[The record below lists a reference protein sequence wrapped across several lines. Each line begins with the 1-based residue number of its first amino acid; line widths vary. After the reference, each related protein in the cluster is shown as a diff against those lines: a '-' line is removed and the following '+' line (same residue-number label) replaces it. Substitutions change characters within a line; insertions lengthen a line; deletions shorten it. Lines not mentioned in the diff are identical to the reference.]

1 MGGKISAG
9 FMTQQIRPVVIHRVK
24 PSFIDNVFFFPGRK
38 GVLMIRKVTD
48 Y

>member
-24 PSFIDNVFFFPGRK
+24 PSFIDNIFFPWQERCLNDK
-38 GVLMIRKVTD
+38 KSN
-48 Y
+48 